1 MIAAD
6 AQKYFTLRVQRGLI
20 TSGMF
25 RYIRHPNYLGEMM
38 KSINQKSVRA
48 ELAILLAVDVRIYYV
63 HRTPSC

>member
-38 KSINQKSVRA
+38 KLINQKSVRA